1 MHEIIT
7 RSFTGKANQMARTDA
22 PKLTAV
28 YKQTDPQRNENEK
41 ISSPTCRRR
50 RLHGLS
56 TFLLFV

>member
-28 YKQTDPQRNENEK
+28 YKQDPQRNENEK